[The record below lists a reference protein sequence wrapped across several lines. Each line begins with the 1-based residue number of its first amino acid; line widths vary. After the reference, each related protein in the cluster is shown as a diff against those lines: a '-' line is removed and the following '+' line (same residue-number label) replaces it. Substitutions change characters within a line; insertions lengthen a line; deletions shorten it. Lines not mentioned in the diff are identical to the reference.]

1 MKTEYKLR
9 FFGDDSGES
18 LKNFIKESAAKATSK
33 TFDKF
38 IPSENKSVVA
48 EDVVKIAAELLYTT
62 PTSKPVVTEEKPV
75 IEIEEPKKQKTI
87 LESKFETLQKSLSE
101 DLREYK
107 QKIIEE
113 VSKTTSKPNPYY
125 TLGDSGSGEVR
136 LLNMD
141 DVETKKMSRDT
152 RASILANNETLT
164 YDTRDKKFHFRYALN
179 QDVLKESNVVFNNI
193 SATGNIN
200 VSGQVFVT
208 SGVTGNIDLT
218 VSGNTSIG
226 KNLLVSGN
234 TILQGNLLVTGYTTT
249 LNVRNLSV
257 TDALIYL
264 NDSSPVTNVDI
275 GVTGN
280 YNDGSYKHAGI
291 FRDSNDGV
299 WKLFDGYTPE
309 LNVATKIL
317 TSDSSYVD
325 AALKV
330 GNFTANG
337 SATVATTL
345 SVTGNTTAANFN
357 TVGVANVGNSI
368 ITALTA
374 NKPVFTDANKKL
386 TSSGTVPTD
395 QGGTG
400 LTSFTA
406 NGVVYAS
413 SSSALATGSALTFD
427 GTTLGVSSGSSTPA
441 LKLYGAGTTQG
452 QIQFGSAAGYVI
464 QGGPDYTGLVYN
476 VGSASYQHIFQINS
490 SEQMRLTSTG
500 LGIGTTSPN
509 QKLELRVDTT
519 TAGNEPNILL
529 NNRGLNTTSTTPYSI
544 GGVYGAAYR
553 DIRSPGYV
561 AGMEFYRTSIASG
574 LNSAGDIRFYTG
586 GTDAWTL
593 AELRASFE
601 RMRLDSS
608 GNLGIG
614 TSSPVSKLSV
624 NATDGITMQRST
636 DNAFGGV
643 LDYLKSRGSS
653 ASPTGVQNGDG
664 LFLLRVAPYNGSS
677 FTYLNSMY
685 LEVDGTYTSGQ
696 NPPTRLIFATNPANG
711 SSAERM
717 RLNSSGNLGLG
728 VTPSAWS
735 ASWKAVEL
743 AGGSI
748 SSDTG
753 GSTLFCYQNTYFNG
767 TNYIYKLTAAA
778 SFYKQYSGEHQWLTA
793 PSGTAGNTATFTQAM
808 TLDASGNLGIGTTSP
823 GYRLD
828 VVGSGARLSYNTTS
842 GATLF
847 LNNTSGT
854 SFKSQITF
862 SSSGTGK
869 FSFGLDP
876 SAAGTNNLFWY
887 DEVAGLTRMT
897 LDASGSLGIGTSSP
911 TTTFNKSLHVY
922 QATTGNAGLRVSAGS
937 ATGFDFIQ
945 DQTGASF
952 ICNRDNSYIA
962 FSTNNTERMRLDS
975 SGNLLVGT
983 TSNASGRRFLVAS
996 SLPSGGYPFEFQNTA
1011 SSSPFGLVISYSGA
1025 APNNT
1030 SSSFLYLAD
1039 NSVLRLEVRSNGG
1052 IANFQANDANLSDR
1066 REKTNF
1072 APAKSYLDVICA
1084 IPVQTFNYIDQSE
1097 DDPGLT
1103 LGVVAQDVQAV
1114 APELVSESNW
1124 GTADDPKIRLSIY
1137 QTDLQYALMKC
1148 IQEQQ
1153 TLIQSLTDRIA
1164 QLETK

>member
-1 MKTEYKLR
+1 MKTEYKLK

-18 LKNFIKESAAKATSK
+18 LKNFIKESASKATSK

-38 IPSENKSVVA
+38 IPSEDKPVVA

-62 PTSKPVVTEEKPV
+62 PTSKSVGTEEKPV

-193 SATGNIN
+193 STTGNIN

-427 GTTLGVSSGSSTPA
+427 GASLVGTGKFQSQVMRIKDASFSELYFSTADTGGNGALSYNHSLNALAFYANGS
-441 LKLYGAGTTQG
+441 TQM
-452 QIQFGSAAGYVI
+452 
-464 QGGPDYTGLVYN
+464 T
-476 VGSASYQHIFQINS
+476 
-490 SEQMRLTSTG
+490 LTSTG
-500 LGIGTTSPN
+500 LGIGTS
-509 QKLELRVDTT
+509 
-519 TAGNEPNILL
+519 
-529 NNRGLNTTSTTPYSI
+529 
-544 GGVYGAAYR
+544 
-553 DIRSPGYV
+553 
-561 AGMEFYRTSIASG
+561 
-574 LNSAGDIRFYTG
+574 
-586 GTDAWTL
+586 
-593 AELRASFE
+593 
-601 RMRLDSS
+601 
-608 GNLGIG
+608 
-614 TSSPVSKLSV
+614 
-624 NATDGITMQRST
+624 
-636 DNAFGGV
+636 
-643 LDYLKSRGSS
+643 
-653 ASPTGVQNGDG
+653 
-664 LFLLRVAPYNGSS
+664 
-677 FTYLNSMY
+677 
-685 LEVDGTYTSGQ
+685 
-696 NPPTRLIFATNPANG
+696 
-711 SSAERM
+711 
-717 RLNSSGNLGLG
+717 
-728 VTPSAWS
+728 
-735 ASWKAVEL
+735 
-743 AGGSI
+743 
-748 SSDTG
+748 
-753 GSTLFCYQNTYFNG
+753 
-767 TNYIYKLTAAA
+767 
-778 SFYKQYSGEHQWLTA
+778 
-793 PSGTAGNTATFTQAM
+793 
-808 TLDASGNLGIGTTSP
+808 SP

-828 VVGSGARLSYNTTS
+828 VVGTGVRLSNSPVGGPTF
-842 GATLF
+842 F

-854 SFKSQITF
+854 SFKSQITWT
-862 SSSGTGK
+862 SNGTGK
-869 FSFGLDP
+869 WSFGLDP
-876 SAAGTNNLFWY
+876 SAAGTNSLFWY
-887 DEVAGLTRMT
+887 DEVASLTRMILDASGNLGLGITPSAWSGVKALQVNSGASLAGDTANLYLNTNAYYNGSNWVYATTNYANRYQAGTGFHAWYNAPSGTAGNAITFTQAMT
-897 LDASGSLGIGTSSP
+897 LDA
-911 TTTFNKSLHVY
+911 
-922 QATTGNAGLRVSAGS
+922 
-937 ATGFDFIQ
+937 
-945 DQTGASF
+945 
-952 ICNRDNSYIA
+952 
-962 FSTNNTERMRLDS
+962 

-983 TSNASGRRFLVAS
+983 TTQTGTFNVTYTGTAQPVSYVYASNSSFTNAVVRASMAGTSTSAQLFLGINS
-996 SLPSGGYPFEFQNTA
+996 
-1011 SSSPFGLVISYSGA
+1011 
-1025 APNNT
+1025 NT
-1030 SSSFLYLAD
+1030 SAVFY
-1039 NSVLRLEVRSNGG
+1039 VNGG
-1052 IANFQANDANLSDR
+1052 GAIYSTSTSITAISDR
-1066 REKTNF
+1066 RLKENIRD
-1072 APAKSYLDVICA
+1072 LDDGLNAVMALKPRKFDWKAGRGANIKNTRGFIA
-1084 IPVQTFNYIDQSE
+1084 QEFEQVFPDMIRE
-1097 DDPGLT
+1097 WLDP
-1103 LGVVAQDVQAV
+1103 
-1114 APELVSESNW
+1114 APEGEEPYKAVNADLIPTLVK
-1124 GTADDPKIRLSIY
+1124 A
-1137 QTDLQYALMKC
+1137 

-1153 TLIQSLTDRIA
+1153 ALIQSLTDRIV